1 MKRKMISIASLAVML
16 TVLVSGVASAD
27 NQADLGPIRAAT
39 ATYHQLDVARA
50 AGYRLVPGLDYCFN
64 NPSVGGMGYHY
75 INTGILDLNV
85 DPLQPE
91 ALVYT
96 PGPNGSLQL
105 GAVEYLIPIALWD
118 EAHPQGPAPT
128 ILGRTMER
136 DVADGVYEQHVWLWQ
151 ENPLGI
157 FEDWNPKVTCP

>member
-1 MKRKMISIASLAVML
+1 MVPIAGLVVML
-16 TVLVSGVASAD
+16 MMFVSGVASAD
-27 NQADLGPIRAAT
+27 GQADLGPIRVAT
-39 ATYHQLDVARA
+39 A
-50 AGYRLVPGLDYCFN
+50 AGYHFVPGLDYCLN
-64 NPSVGGMGYHY
+64 NPPVGGMGYHY
-75 INTGILDLNV
+75 INTGILFDLNV

-91 ALVYT
+91 ALVYV
-96 PGPNGSLQL
+96 PGQNGSLQL

-118 EAHPQGPAPT
+118 QGHPQGPAPT
-128 ILGRTMER
+128 ILGQTMER